1 MLHQLKRTLMK
12 ISPIEHDKLK
22 SFEESLWLE
31 ETRFNHSY
39 MDNLLAENFFEFG
52 RSGKIYS
59 RSECLAIEQQP
70 ILAKLPLENFKL
82 HHVSENT
89 VLITYISEVTY
100 ESVQRANRSSLWV
113 KDNGSWK
120 LRFHQGTP
128 CE

>member
-1 MLHQLKRTLMK
+1 MK